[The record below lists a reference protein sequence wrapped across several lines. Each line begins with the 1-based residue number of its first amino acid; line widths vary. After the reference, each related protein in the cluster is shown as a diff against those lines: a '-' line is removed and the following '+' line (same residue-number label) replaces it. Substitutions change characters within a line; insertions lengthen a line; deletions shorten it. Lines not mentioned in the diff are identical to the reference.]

1 MLQPLFDW
9 IRNHLAE
16 HPNITSDAKQLSE
29 LADLQILEL
38 FLGKCTSDNDPP
50 IQTSKPGTSS
60 TKCAKELAPVLRPI
74 TFQDI
79 INPEHKDGV
88 QLGELALIIREAL
101 NRKRGHQ
108 PADEVL
114 NRMFCGHH
122 ATRNTTTQSNPDHTN
137 PI

>member
-16 HPNITSDAKQLSE
+16 HPNITADAERLSE

-38 FLGKCTSDNDPP
+38 FLGKHTSDDDPG
-50 IQTSKPGTSS
+50 IQTSKPGGSLKKGTNDLVP
-60 TKCAKELAPVLRPI
+60 ALHPI
-74 TFQDI
+74 IFQDI
-79 INPEHKDGV
+79 INPNNKDGIR
-88 QLGELALIIREAL
+88 LGELVLIMREAL
-101 NRKRGHQ
+101 NRERGHQ

-114 NRMFCGHH
+114 GHVLSGHH
-122 ATRNTTTQSNPDHTN
+122 ATRSTTMQNNPDHTN